1 MQSFTTK
8 IKTQKT
14 TVFYYIRVFTFLV
27 YFSIRLYIYVGSSD
41 VRIFGPR
48 VLPCSLLHRILWSP
62 TSKENPPTFCLIS
75 YEAKGVVYH

>member
-27 YFSIRLYIYVGSSD
+27 YFSIRLYIY
-41 VRIFGPR
+41 IYIYFKKKKN
-48 VLPCSLLHRILWSP
+48 P
-62 TSKENPPTFCLIS
+62 TLDYLFYTTF
-75 YEAKGVVYH
+75 Y

>member
-27 YFSIRLYIYVGSSD
+27 YFSIRLYIY
-41 VRIFGPR
+41 IY
-48 VLPCSLLHRILWSP
+48 LLKKKKPYIRLFILHHILL
-62 TSKENPPTFCLIS
+62 KYDFLINFLLLS
-75 YEAKGVVYH
+75 